1 MSRANLSGR
10 RTLSGVRSSTP
21 QSAPDGQKYPESK
34 QRGFYSDIL
43 GDGADERLGVRTTR
57 KMMVQC

>member
-1 MSRANLSGR
+1 MSRYTAVSGR
-10 RTLSGVRSSTP
+10 RTFSGARSSTP

-43 GDGADERLGVRTTR
+43 GDGADERLGVR
-57 KMMVQC
+57 